1 VNRFGLAAQKPTR
14 HELTSPGPRLVH
26 GDPPCRTRTAQSA
39 LHACTPQYV
48 HVGAVTLQRCRARGR
63 GFTPPDF
70 FDTQAQQST
79 ARRHC
84 GTAKQH
90 ARDRPSELRS
100 ALWHRVRRS
109 GLISP
114 ASPLTKRIID
124 DMHAYGRC
132 HARPQQANP
141 DALRPRSSRR
151 AHVRLLTGSTGSGAS
166 HCLPS
171 LRAPAES
178 DGTHAGCS

>member
-1 VNRFGLAAQKPTR
+1 MNRFGLAATR
-14 HELTSPGPRLVH
+14 HELTSPGPRPVH
-26 GDPPCRTRTAQSA
+26 GDPPYRTRT
-39 LHACTPQYV
+39 CT
-48 HVGAVTLQRCRARGR
+48 AVRARR
-63 GFTPPDF
+63 CCHCPALPCTWTWALPPPDF
-70 FDTQAQQST
+70 FDTQAQRST

-141 DALRPRSSRR
+141 DALRPRPPADRVHRLRR
-151 AHVRLLTGSTGSGAS
+151 I

-171 LRAPAES
+171 RPAHYQHRLPVASNVAAPQYPIAS
-178 DGTHAGCS
+178 DLAQHK